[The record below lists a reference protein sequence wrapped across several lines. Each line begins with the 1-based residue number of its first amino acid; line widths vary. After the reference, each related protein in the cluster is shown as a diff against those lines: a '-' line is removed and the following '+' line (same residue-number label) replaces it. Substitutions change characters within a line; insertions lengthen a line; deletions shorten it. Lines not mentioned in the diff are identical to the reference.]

1 MLTTNIDDKCWLPV
15 LTKQCWKVVNDNQ
28 FWLTMLTT
36 NIDYQFD
43 YYCNYRYWLPML
55 TTYCIDNAIWSNI
68 TKWLTKSQLVTHWL
82 SNMVWR
88 LLDQETLA
96 HQKIE
101 TGESL
106 FRERTPLFCEIHSS
120 LGGHLC
126 PNAGKNI
133 FFLKYV
139 TWDGDDVDDGDE
151 LDDIY
156 IMM

>member
-1 MLTTNIDDKCWLPV
+1 MLKNCQWQPILTDNVDNKCWLPI
-15 LTKQCWKVVNDNQ
+15 LT
-28 FWLTMLTT
+28 TSLTT
-36 NIDYQFD
+36 NVD
-43 YYCNYRYWLPML
+43 YRYWLPML

-126 PNAGKNI
+126 PNAGRRNI
-133 FFLKYV
+133 FSEICHLRWWWCSWLPYSTDSYDLDLLVVFHDKYQ
-139 TWDGDDVDDGDE
+139 W
-151 LDDIY
+151 
-156 IMM
+156 